1 MVLERTNATPNLNN
15 GNVFIG
21 DATNHSVA
29 RALVVAD
36 TTGLQAALDDK
47 VDDSQVLT
55 NVPSGAVFTDT
66 NTTYTVGDGG
76 LTTNDFTDA
85 DHSKLNAIEADATA
99 DQTKADIEGLGIDVP
114 AVNLTG
120 TIPAARLST
129 ATTQA
134 ESDDSTKIAT
144 TAYVVDK
151 ITTLIGGAPDT
162 LNDLNELAAA
172 INDDNDYHSTL
183 TTALGTKLPK
193 AGGTMTGDINLGSND
208 ISNIRSLQLNNLELT
223 DLTEP
228 LQIMADAN
236 DTTAPASLGTWDGSS
251 PDGLYMR
258 SYAEGVNYTI
268 YHTGHFSGTHIANWQ
283 TAYGWGDHAS
293 AGYTNDQTAAEIL
306 TKVKT
311 VDGSGSGLDADLL
324 DGLQASQFLR
334 SDAADTMT
342 SQLIFSGASPQIKF
356 NDTDADDFW
365 IHANSNNFYVL
376 TDRDDNGS
384 WEGANPL
391 LLQNSDSQAYVY
403 GQKVWNQGN
412 DGAGSGLDADLL
424 DGQQGSYY
432 YPASNPNGYTSS
444 VGDITGVTAGAGL
457 TGGGTSG
464 AVTINL
470 SAVQSPALAQ
480 ELSSS
485 VNLDTLNSSAAGF
498 YYQSSNADTSG
509 NNYPSGQAGSL
520 LVQKSAGNATQIYVT
535 YDTSPEMYIRSNYTA
550 GYTAWNKVFHTGN
563 DGSGSGLDADTLDGQ
578 HASAFLTPT
587 GDGSQ
592 LTGVQPFPT
601 GTVMVFYQAAAPTG
615 WTKSTSHNNKALRVV
630 SGNGGGSGGTHG
642 LSSPPSTAHTHT
654 ETAHTHSIGA
664 HSHGNNLSAAA
675 HTLSTAQMPSHNHN
689 VGKISAGYSSSASN
703 YYSGNQHN
711 PSSSTGGGGSHS
723 HGMSGS
729 VSNSAAYNSGSA
741 GGGATGSAGPTAF
754 APQYVD
760 VIICS
765 KN

>member
-1 MVLERTNATPNLNN
+1 M
-15 GNVFIG
+15 
-21 DATNHSVA
+21 
-29 RALVVAD
+29 
-36 TTGLQAALDDK
+36 LQIPQVYRLRLDDK

-464 AVTINL
+464 AVTI
-470 SAVQSPALAQ
+470 
-480 ELSSS
+480 
-485 VNLDTLNSSAAGF
+485 
-498 YYQSSNADTSG
+498 
-509 NNYPSGQAGSL
+509 
-520 LVQKSAGNATQIYVT
+520 KS
-535 YDTSPEMYIRSNYTA
+535 
-550 GYTAWNKVFHTGN
+550 
-563 DGSGSGLDADTLDGQ
+563 
-578 HASAFLTPT
+578 
-587 GDGSQ
+587 
-592 LTGVQPFPT
+592 
-601 GTVMVFYQAAAPTG
+601 
-615 WTKSTSHNNKALRVV
+615 
-630 SGNGGGSGGTHG
+630 
-642 LSSPPSTAHTHT
+642 
-654 ETAHTHSIGA
+654 
-664 HSHGNNLSAAA
+664 
-675 HTLSTAQMPSHNHN
+675 
-689 VGKISAGYSSSASN
+689 
-703 YYSGNQHN
+703 
-711 PSSSTGGGGSHS
+711 
-723 HGMSGS
+723 
-729 VSNSAAYNSGSA
+729 
-741 GGGATGSAGPTAF
+741 
-754 APQYVD
+754 
-760 VIICS
+760 
-765 KN
+765 